1 MRQTTCNERGFSLI
15 SAIFLLV
22 VLAALGAAMANLS
35 VMQHTGVAMDVQ
47 EARAY
52 QAARAG
58 VEWGLYNSLI
68 DNAGGCPTNPTSF
81 VPAAPT
87 LAGFTVT
94 VRCIS
99 TTNANTT
106 PQITVRQLTSTAC
119 DQPVGG
125 HCPAGGGAADHVKR
139 IQVTF

>member
-1 MRQTTCNERGFSLI
+1 MKPMAHKKRGFGLI

-35 VMQHTGVAMDVQ
+35 VMQHNEVSMDMQ
-47 EARAY
+47 GARAY

-58 VEWGLYNSLI
+58 IEWGLYKALI
-68 DNAGGCPTNPTSF
+68 DNAGACPASPTSF

-87 LAGFTVT
+87 LSGFTVT
-94 VRCIS
+94 VRCQS
-99 TTNANTT
+99 TTNVNTT
-106 PQITVRQLTSTAC
+106 PQITVRQLTATAC

-125 HCPAGGGAADHVKR
+125 DCPASGGAADHVKR